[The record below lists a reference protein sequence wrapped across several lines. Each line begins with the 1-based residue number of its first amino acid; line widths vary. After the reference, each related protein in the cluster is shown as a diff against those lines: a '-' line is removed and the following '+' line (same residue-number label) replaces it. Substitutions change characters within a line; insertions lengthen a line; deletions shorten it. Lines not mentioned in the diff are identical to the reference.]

1 MKGLI
6 TKVLAAACGTGLLAL
21 AGCNGTG
28 CSYDNLVDPCYPQ
41 RYEYMSRKEVYGAF
55 GAQVAHGHMLDQ
67 TVWGYHF
74 DPGTDRL
81 NAMGLDHLAYLAR
94 RLPQPDTLL
103 FLQTAQDVTY
113 DPAAPDKM
121 ADARADL
128 NAKRI
133 VAIQRF
139 LMAQT
144 AGHGSD
150 FQVVPIDSL
159 FDHDAAWDRERADY
173 LLISAVD
180 LTPYHDMLGAGPM
193 VFQISPTPQRWG
205 PPVRIVKLKN

>member
-1 MKGLI
+1 MNGFV
-6 TKVLAAACGTGLLAL
+6 TKRLLARAVLLACGGAAL
-21 AGCNGTG
+21 AGGDWYKDC
-28 CSYDNLVDPCYPQ
+28 VDPCYPQ

-81 NAMGLDHLAYLAR
+81 NQMGLDHLAYLAR

-121 ADARADL
+121 AEARADL

-150 FQVVPIDSL
+150 FQVVPIDPSDVTL
-159 FDHDAAWDRERADY
+159 PAVPVQAAITQLWTTRFRGG
-173 LLISAVD
+173 LPTFGGTVSG
-180 LTPYHDMLGAGPM
+180 GAG
-193 VFQISPTPQRWG
+193 
-205 PPVRIVKLKN
+205 VR